1 MYLIEADFS
10 LNLIEFVTT
19 ILSYAI
25 IIFITFK
32 IYRKQIVKPKLWAVL
47 LVLIV
52 GLSSFSIDINWF
64 DMPLKLAILPLGLW
78 VLYFI
83 MKRKEDRWERYR
95 NFAWLGFWSNY
106 IFLAMALLSVPFHQW
121 IYPKEQLST
130 YITETEGASLISIH
144 PAAKEGQQFQPE
156 QFLKQ
161 LDSMKK
167 EKVMN
172 DEWYTKFYLE
182 TEVSERS
189 ERFPYLLDGA
199 HPKRGSGIQPM
210 IFIEDDGKGI
220 LVKTSKRQLY
230 FRSNESFIT
239 GGDSR

>member
-1 MYLIEADFS
+1 MYVIEADFS
-10 LNLIEFVTT
+10 LNLIDFIST

-25 IIFITFK
+25 IIFITVK

-47 LVLIV
+47 LVLIG
-52 GLSSFSIDINWF
+52 GLFSFSININWF
-64 DMPLKLAILPLGLW
+64 DTPLRLAILPLGLW
-78 VLYFI
+78 VLYLI
-83 MKRKEDRWERYR
+83 MKRKGDRWKRYR
-95 NFAWLGFWSNY
+95 GFVWLGFWANY

-130 YITETEGASLISIH
+130 YLTETDGASLISIH
-144 PAAKEGQQFQPE
+144 SAAEEGRQFQPE
-156 QFLKQ
+156 KFLKQ
-161 LDSMKK
+161 LESMKK

-182 TEVSERS
+182 TEASERN

-199 HPKRGSGIQPM
+199 HPKRGSGLQPM

-230 FRSNESFIT
+230 FRSNEPFIT
-239 GGDSR
+239 GGGN